1 MVPVLGH
8 FHLRV
13 GRRTMIGE
21 TVIAC
26 EKNTKT
32 RGKPRSL
39 FARSPENQS
48 SHWSFLRGGSW
59 TAEAF

>member
-21 TVIAC
+21 NVIAC

-32 RGKPRSL
+32 NGKPQSV
-39 FARSPENQS
+39 FVRSPENES
-48 SHWSFLRGGSW
+48 SHWSFLRGGSR